1 MPSWSQSLLIC
12 EVMGLNQV
20 SCRGF
25 PPTTVDQ
32 GLSQQQGIAEKSSL
46 LCRRRVRVEGSGG
59 PANSDI
65 CERQLGKP
73 VGRLPGQ
80 LESSQPALLLLN
92 VGHVL
97 WRAAAGP
104 AGSQAH
110 RAPFPLL

>member
-1 MPSWSQSLLIC
+1 M
-12 EVMGLNQV
+12 
-20 SCRGF
+20 
-25 PPTTVDQ
+25 DQ
-32 GLSQQQGIAEKSSL
+32 GLSQQQGIAEKSSI
-46 LCRRRVRVEGSGG
+46 CRRRVRGKGSGG

-97 WRAAAGP
+97 WRAAASP